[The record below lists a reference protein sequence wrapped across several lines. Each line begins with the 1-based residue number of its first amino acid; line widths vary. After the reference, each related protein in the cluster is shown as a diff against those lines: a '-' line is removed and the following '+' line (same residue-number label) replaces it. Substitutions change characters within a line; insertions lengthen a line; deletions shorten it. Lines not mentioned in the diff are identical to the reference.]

1 MSERTYFT
9 DYGALVARFGD
20 PAGGRAALEE
30 LDVAGL
36 AALRGQEREEALAV
50 LHEHLAALEN
60 DPRVVDALVA
70 MQAPDLEAL
79 LRVEMH
85 RRDETGVAAAR
96 AAWEQTKDPA
106 AVTALI
112 ETLVKARKDSAR
124 ESAAVALAD
133 TRSSAAAE
141 ALLAALDSDDDA
153 ARNVVIT
160 ALLRLVGLSE
170 LEQLGRSPVSRLGAL
185 ILNPLGAV
193 RQPAVAE
200 LRRIVAAVQAG
211 QSAESLGLVPGPGQE
226 SAELARLRESVLS
239 DPRRPGPWR
248 NTLDLEAFGAL
259 RGEERER
266 GMQWAYSLLAKGD
279 VRAVRAIAELDLQ
292 AAIPV
297 LREAAQRGNRTF
309 AEAAQA
315 ALAQLSEPS

>member
-1 MSERTYFT
+1 
-9 DYGALVARFGD
+9 
-20 PAGGRAALEE
+20 
-30 LDVAGL
+30 
-36 AALRGQEREEALAV
+36 
-50 LHEHLAALEN
+50 
-60 DPRVVDALVA
+60 
-70 MQAPDLEAL
+70 
-79 LRVEMH
+79 MH

-96 AAWEQTKDPA
+96 AAWEQTKDRQRSP
-106 AVTALI
+106 ALI

-124 ESAAVALAD
+124 ESAAVAPAD
-133 TRSSAAAE
+133 TRSSVAAE
-141 ALLAALDSDDDA
+141 SLLAALDSDDDA

-200 LRRIVAAVQAG
+200 LRRIVAAVQTG
-211 QSAESLGLVPGPGQE
+211 QSAESLGLVPGRDRSPP
-226 SAELARLRESVLS
+226 SSHACASVLS

-266 GMQWAYSLLAKGD
+266 GCSGRIHFSPR
-279 VRAVRAIAELDLQ
+279 VTCIAVRAIAELDLQ

-297 LREAAQRGNRTF
+297 LREAAQQGNRTF